1 MKAKHGTK
9 GIKKIY
15 GRNSRAGG
23 PSAEGRGREG
33 PGGGGGGGLFERQ
46 LMVTHEGAWK

>member
-1 MKAKHGTK
+1 MTAKHSTK

-15 GRNSRAGG
+15 RQNSRAGG
-23 PSAEGRGREG
+23 PNAKRMG
-33 PGGGGGGGLFERQ
+33 PGRCGGVGSLFERQ